1 MNHKKVNTLDLI
13 IKIKNVCSSKNIV
26 KKIKGNPQNERNQP
40 TEDLRPAYTYKILL
54 WSKISSNF

>member
-1 MNHKKVNTLDLI
+1 MYRGMDKYVTQATREKIRL

-54 WSKISSNF
+54 